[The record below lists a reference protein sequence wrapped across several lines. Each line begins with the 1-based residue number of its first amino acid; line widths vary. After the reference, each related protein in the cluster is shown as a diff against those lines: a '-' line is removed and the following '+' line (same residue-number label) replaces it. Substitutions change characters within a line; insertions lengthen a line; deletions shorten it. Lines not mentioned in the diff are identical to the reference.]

1 MRGRH
6 QLQPLPPQKA
16 LEVIQTIYAERTDFP
31 CQTYKPGT
39 FDLELAANGMNVDFL
54 EAVQDE
60 DKYNARFSAYTARLC
75 QQHVETCHVA
85 VSARAN
91 GATPPAAPVLCATPT
106 VAADV
111 TAVCVPACQVA
122 GEPTDRRL
130 RGHRR
135 PECRVLRR
143 LPLTL
148 LPRVVVP
155 KSQAETVPV
164 LLSTCARGQA
174 LLRCGALSTRFSTLV
189 VGVYGVEVH
198 RSNVCS
204 ECRYCELIVKALV
217 GEPSCYAT
225 LLSLFRFS
233 LAKVCDLFAIRTY

>member
-1 MRGRH
+1 M
-6 QLQPLPPQKA
+6 
-16 LEVIQTIYAERTDFP
+16 
-31 CQTYKPGT
+31 
-39 FDLELAANGMNVDFL
+39 
-54 EAVQDE
+54 
-60 DKYNARFSAYTARLC
+60 
-75 QQHVETCHVA
+75 
-85 VSARAN
+85 
-91 GATPPAAPVLCATPT
+91 
-106 VAADV
+106 AADV

-198 RSNVCS
+198 RSSVVS
-204 ECRYCELIVKALV
+204 VVYCEN
-217 GEPSCYAT
+217 ESSCQGTSAS
-225 LLSLFRFS
+225 LLFPHNLSI
-233 LAKVCDLFAIRTY
+233 IRP